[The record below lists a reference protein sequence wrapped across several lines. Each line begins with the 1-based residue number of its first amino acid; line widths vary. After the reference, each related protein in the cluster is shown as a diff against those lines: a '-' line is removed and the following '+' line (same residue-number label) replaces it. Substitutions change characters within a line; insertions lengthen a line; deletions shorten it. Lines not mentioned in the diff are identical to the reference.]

1 MSVGSRPFP
10 VVIAAPSGAGKTS
23 LAQALVERNPK
34 LVFSV
39 SATTRPPRGA
49 EQGGKD
55 YRFVSDPE
63 FDRMLEA
70 GELLE
75 WAVVH
80 GRRYGTP
87 RQEVENALA
96 RGQIPVLD
104 IDVQGAR
111 QIRRAY
117 PDAVLIFVLPPSAEE
132 LNHRLARR
140 GTESS
145 ENRIRRLET
154 ARHELAAA
162 TDFDYVVVNDEF
174 ERALATL
181 EAVITAE
188 EARVQ
193 RQEDLAGEV
202 ERLERELGEILE
214 RSC

>member
-1 MSVGSRPFP
+1 VGSRPFP

-23 LAQALVERNPK
+23 LARALVERNPK

-49 EQGGKD
+49 ERGGKD
-55 YRFVSDPE
+55 YRFVSDAE
-63 FDRMLEA
+63 FDRMIEA

-87 RQEVENALA
+87 RREVENALA
-96 RGQIPVLD
+96 RGWIPVLD
-104 IDVQGAR
+104 IDIQGAR
-111 QIRRAY
+111 QIRRTY
-117 PDAVLIFVLPPSAEE
+117 PGAVLIFVLPPSAEE

-145 ENRIRRLET
+145 EDRIRRLET
-154 ARHELAAA
+154 ARRELGAA
-162 TDFDYVVVNDEF
+162 TEFDYVVVNDDF

-181 EAVITAE
+181 EAVIAGE

-193 RQEDLAGEV
+193 RQEDLAGELK
-202 ERLERELGEILE
+202 RLERELGEILE
-214 RSC
+214 RSR